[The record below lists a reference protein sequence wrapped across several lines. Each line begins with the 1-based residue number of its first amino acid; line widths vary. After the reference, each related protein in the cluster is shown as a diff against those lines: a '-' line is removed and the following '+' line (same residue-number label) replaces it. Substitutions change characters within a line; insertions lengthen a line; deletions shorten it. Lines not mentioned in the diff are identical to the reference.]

1 MGAQLFTPLFADPH
15 GEPGGSSCELL
26 PPELL
31 LDDDDDDDELLDEL
45 VPIPQGALLEASSE
59 HALFSRHVAC
69 DSVGFFAQIEAHVSA
84 GSGASHSLA
93 FASQRDSQFAASVPE
108 PLDPPLLDDDDPPLL
123 DDDEP
128 LVPLVPVV
136 LDEHARASEERTK
149 RMRMGRVMEASEV
162 RFLAF
167 HCTM

>member
-15 GEPGGSSCELL
+15 GEPGGSSSELL

-31 LDDDDDDDELLDEL
+31 LDDDDDDELLDEL
-45 VPIPQGALLEASSE
+45 VPIPQGALLDASSE

-93 FASQRDSQFAASVPE
+93 FASQRDSQLAASVPE
-108 PLDPPLLDDDDPPLL
+108 PLDPPLLDDDD
-123 DDDEP
+123 EE
-128 LVPLVPVV
+128 PLVPVV
-136 LDEHARASEERTK
+136 LDEQAKASDERTK
-149 RMRMGRVMEASEV
+149 RTRKGRVIEGPP
-162 RFLAF
+162 
-167 HCTM
+167 

>member
-45 VPIPQGALLEASSE
+45 VPIPQGAVLDASSE

-84 GSGASHSLA
+84 GSGAPHSFA
-93 FASQRDSQFAASVPE
+93 FASQRDSQLAASVLE
-108 PLDPPLLDDDDPPLL
+108 PLDPPPL

-136 LDEHARASEERTK
+136 LDEHATASEERTK
-149 RMRMGRVMEASEV
+149 RTQKGRVIEASEV
-162 RFLAF
+162 RSLAF
-167 HCTM
+167 HFTM